1 MTKNYIANEQEF
13 KNYMLG
19 VEQDLRE
26 EINSTPM
33 TTDEDRVYELY
44 IKFINFIHSISTTTE
59 KKGDKQ

>member
-33 TTDEDRVYELY
+33 TTDEDRGYELY
-44 IKFINFIHSISTTTE
+44 TKFINFIHSISTTK
-59 KKGDKQ
+59 KKGDM